1 MTDVS
6 GKPPG
11 EAGVRQSLPRE
22 LWRQLCGLGTERR
35 FRAGSRMLRQGD
47 MGTHAL
53 ALVEGLVKVVRHG
66 RDGEVTLLAFR
77 GPGDLL
83 GEVAVFD
90 GGPRIADVVALRP
103 CRAMVLEASGFR
115 ALVERQ
121 GMVSELMLQTL
132 ARLRE
137 SNLRQAELLTLP
149 LVTRLARALVRLADL
164 TAPAAPRTRTRTGT
178 GTGTGTGAEGTLR
191 LTGLTQEELALAIG
205 VTRNSVVGAL
215 QRLREAGAVETA
227 RRSVTIR
234 DMEALRL
241 LAKAG
246 DADER

>member
-1 MTDVS
+1 
-6 GKPPG
+6 
-11 EAGVRQSLPRE
+11 
-22 LWRQLCGLGTERR
+22 
-35 FRAGSRMLRQGD
+35 
-47 MGTHAL
+47 
-53 ALVEGLVKVVRHG
+53 
-66 RDGEVTLLAFR
+66 
-77 GPGDLL
+77 
-83 GEVAVFD
+83 
-90 GGPRIADVVALRP
+90 
-103 CRAMVLEASGFR
+103 
-115 ALVERQ
+115 
-121 GMVSELMLQTL
+121 
-132 ARLRE
+132 
-137 SNLRQAELLTLP
+137 
-149 LVTRLARALVRLADL
+149 VRLADL

>member
-164 TAPAAPRTRTRTGT
+164 TAPAAPRTRTGT
-178 GTGTGTGAEGTLR
+178 GTEGTLR